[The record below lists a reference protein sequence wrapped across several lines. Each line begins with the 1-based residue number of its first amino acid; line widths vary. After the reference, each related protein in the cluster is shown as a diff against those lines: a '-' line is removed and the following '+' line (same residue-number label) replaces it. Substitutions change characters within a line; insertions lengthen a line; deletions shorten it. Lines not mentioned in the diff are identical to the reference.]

1 MMGAGLCRTHSH
13 TSPNSHYS
21 QAWHVTTSHH
31 RLTLQLSVTGS
42 FLATV
47 MSRGCSRM
55 MGTFD
60 PEDAARVA
68 RRQES
73 RTAGESESDAALMLS
88 HVGGACKR
96 PQ

>member
-73 RTAGESESDAALMLS
+73 RTAGDTEHISAAS
-88 HVGGACKR
+88 HKAGQHVS
-96 PQ
+96 